1 VCVHARELMHCCGPG
16 CLHIRLHTAAGV
28 RKQIWTVH
36 EFAPFCLGERGGDE
50 EGPAFARE
58 GT

>member
-1 VCVHARELMHCCGPG
+1 MHCCGPG